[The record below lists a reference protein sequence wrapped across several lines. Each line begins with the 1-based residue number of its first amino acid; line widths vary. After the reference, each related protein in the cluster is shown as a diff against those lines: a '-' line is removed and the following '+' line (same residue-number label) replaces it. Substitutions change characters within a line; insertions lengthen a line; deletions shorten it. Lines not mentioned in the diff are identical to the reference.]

1 MCRAINK
8 EIAVSMR
15 CDSTIGAVHWSIGD
29 LLVTALNDG
38 YFETPM
44 PNIIRRVPVAC
55 AEEMQR
61 RALRCGERPR
71 VTHIMYLVRAPGR
84 APVLIDAGMGDAW
97 GPTMGWMP
105 EALRSLSISP
115 ADIGTILLTHL
126 HLDHAAGL
134 TNDAGMP
141 LYPNAEIVV
150 AKRET
155 DYWLDE
161 GTASRAA
168 ADQRMWFDGARKA
181 MAPYR
186 NRTRTF
192 EGGEVLPGITAVSL
206 PGHTPGHTGYRLDG
220 GSRSLLVWGD
230 IVHLP
235 QVQAA
240 EPEAGVVFDVDG
252 DEAVRTRRRM
262 LGEASTDRLLVAGMH
277 TEFPGL
283 ANVIREEE
291 GFRIVPELLAAFQP

>member
-1 MCRAINK
+1 M
-8 EIAVSMR
+8 
-15 CDSTIGAVHWSIGD
+15 STESATSVGAVHWQIGD
-29 LLVTALNDG
+29 LQVTALSDG

-44 PNIIRRVPVAC
+44 SDIVRRIPVGR
-55 AEEMQR
+55 AEDLQR
-61 RALRCGERPR
+61 EALRCGEKPR
-71 VTHIMYLVRAPGR
+71 VTHIMYLVRAPSR
-84 APVLIDAGMGDAW
+84 PPVLIDAGMGDAW

-105 EALRSLSISP
+105 EALRALSIAP

-134 TNDAGMP
+134 TNKAGTA
-141 LYPNAEIVV
+141 LYPNAELVV

-155 DYWLDE
+155 DFWLDE
-161 GTASRAA
+161 ATAGRAP
-168 ADQRMWFDGARKA
+168 ADQKMWFDGARKA
-181 MAPYR
+181 MTPYKD
-186 NRTRTF
+186 RTRTF
-192 EGGEVLPGITAVSL
+192 ETGEVLPGITAVPL

-235 QVQAA
+235 QVQAP

-252 DEAVRTRRRM
+252 DQAVLTRRRM
-262 LGEASTDRLLVAGMH
+262 LDEATTDRLLVAGMH

-283 ANVIREEE
+283 ANVIRD
-291 GFRIVPELLAAFQP
+291 GNGYRIVPELWVAFQP

>member
-1 MCRAINK
+1 MRTK
-8 EIAVSMR
+8 ESSMV
-15 CDSTIGAVHWSIGD
+15 GAVDWQIGD
-29 LLVTALNDG
+29 LLVTALSDG
-38 YFETPM
+38 YFETSM
-44 PNIIRRVPVAC
+44 SDIVRRIPVER
-55 AEEMQR
+55 AEDLQLK
-61 RALRCGERPR
+61 ALRCGECPR

-97 GPTMGWMP
+97 GPTMGWIP
-105 EALRSLSISP
+105 KALRSLSISP

-134 TNDAGMP
+134 TNDAGAP

-150 AKRET
+150 AQAEA

-161 GTASRAA
+161 ATASRAA
-168 ADQRMWFDGARKA
+168 LDQKMWFDGACKA

-186 NRTRTF
+186 DRTRTF
-192 EGGEVLPGITAVSL
+192 VSGDVLPGITAVPL

-235 QVQAA
+235 QVQAP

-252 DEAVRTRRRM
+252 AEAVHTRRRM
-262 LGEASTDRLLVAGMH
+262 LDVATTDRLLVAGMH

-283 ANVIREEE
+283 GNVIRD
-291 GFRIVPELLAAFQP
+291 GAGYRIVPELWTALQR

>member
-1 MCRAINK
+1 MLVAVGK
-8 EIAVSMR
+8 EIVMKMKNES
-15 CDSTIGAVHWSIGD
+15 IVGAVHWRIGD
-29 LLVTALNDG
+29 LLVTALSDG

-44 PNIIRRVPVAC
+44 PDIVRRIPSKR
-55 AEEMQR
+55 AEDLQR
-61 RALRCGERPR
+61 EALRCGARPR

-105 EALRSLSISP
+105 EALRALAISP

-134 TNDAGMP
+134 TNNAGAP
-141 LYPNAEIVV
+141 LYPNAELVV

-161 GTASRAA
+161 ATASRAA
-168 ADQRMWFDGARKA
+168 ADQKMWFEGARKA
-181 MAPYR
+181 MAPYHD
-186 NRTRTF
+186 RTRTF
-192 EGGEVLPGITAVSL
+192 ETGEVVPGITAVPL

-220 GSRSLLVWGD
+220 GSQSLLVWGD

-235 QVQAA
+235 QVQAP

-262 LGEASTDRLLVAGMH
+262 LDEATTDRLLIAGMH

-283 ANVIREEE
+283 AKVIRE
-291 GFRIVPELLAAFQP
+291 GDRYRIVPELWVTLQP

>member
-1 MCRAINK
+1 MVNK
-8 EIAVSMR
+8 EIVVSMKNE
-15 CDSTIGAVHWSIGD
+15 CAVGAVHWSIGD
-29 LLVTALNDG
+29 LEVTALSDG

-44 PNIIRRVPVAC
+44 SDIIRRVPVDR
-55 AEEMQR
+55 AEELQR

-71 VTHIMYLVRAPGR
+71 VTHVMYLVRAAGR
-84 APVLIDAGMGDAW
+84 APILIDAGMGDAW

-105 EALRSLSISP
+105 EALRALSISP

-134 TNDAGMP
+134 TNEAGTP

-150 AKRET
+150 AQREI

-168 ADQRMWFDGARKA
+168 ADQKMWFDGARKA

-186 NRTRTF
+186 DRTRTF
-192 EGGEVLPGITAVSL
+192 EDGDVLPGISAVPL

-235 QVQAA
+235 QVQAP

-252 DEAVRTRRRM
+252 DAAVRTRRRM
-262 LGEASTDRLLVAGMH
+262 LDEAATDRLLVAGMH

-283 ANVIREEE
+283 ANVIRE
-291 GFRIVPELLAAFQP
+291 GAGYRIVPELWATFQS